1 MIGLTA
7 GKPARKVGAGCH
19 QDERIPMTPEKQP
32 PQEDDELVEDLDVA
46 EEDAGAVKGGM
57 SPDEIKE
64 KMMKDPGS
72 K

>member
-1 MIGLTA
+1 MS
-7 GKPARKVGAGCH
+7 
-19 QDERIPMTPEKQP
+19 PEKQP
-32 PQEDDELVEDLDVA
+32 SQDDDERIEDLDIA
-46 EEDAGAVKGGM
+46 DEDAGAVKGGM